1 VLVVLV
7 VEETDGRISG
17 ASTVKSYTLVP
28 VSTRFDPAPSKIPTR
43 PSMSM
48 YVFRLYGSIV
58 VEDAEGR
65 TIVIESDG

>member
-1 VLVVLV
+1 VLVL
-7 VEETDGRISG
+7 EETLGCACG
-17 ASTVKSYTLVP
+17 ASTVKSYTFVP

-58 VEDAEGR
+58 VEDAVGR
-65 TIVIESDG
+65 TIVMESDG